1 MDFSVLY
8 SCLYIFDGV
17 VLPNWPGKVGPLSG
31 FVCHVLSVQ
40 IIQLELWIA
49 EISPGFGAFCVTTN
63 YSLLS
68 LHMNEQ
74 NQTRESFFLFFS
86 FVRVSGFFVFC

>member
-1 MDFSVLY
+1 MPTKQNIMDFSVLY

-40 IIQLELWIA
+40 IIQLEL
-49 EISPGFGAFCVTTN
+49 
-63 YSLLS
+63 
-68 LHMNEQ
+68 
-74 NQTRESFFLFFS
+74 
-86 FVRVSGFFVFC
+86 